1 MKLVPEPIR
10 KARYESSILFPDSEK
25 RKQDY
30 LPPKGEKKKK
40 LTKKGKH
47 LHVHRYKFT
56 ELKNF
61 Q

>member
-47 LHVHRYKFT
+47 VMYKNID
-56 ELKNF
+56 LLIYHF

>member
-40 LTKKGKH
+40 LTKKGKL
-47 LHVHRYKFT
+47 LHVHRYKFI
-56 ELKNF
+56 EL
-61 Q
+61 

>member
-40 LTKKGKH
+40 LTKKGKP
-47 LHVHRYKFT
+47 FT
-56 ELKNF
+56 CT
-61 Q
+61 